1 MRRGTLGGRSTRSR
15 RCSSTRRPFPPSPFP
30 FPQSWYSPF
39 SKSRS
44 RCTTNLASSTS
55 TSSPPCTR
63 RCGGRTWRGRCTGW
77 PGCWRGARIR
87 CMSPAAWCA
96 SPPKTWGWRTHAPCP
111 SRSRPRRP
119 TTFLAAPRGAY
130 LFVGAP
136 GGEPPLARAVVYLAP
151 APKSNRVYVAF
162 DRAMDAARQHPAEA
176 VPLHIRNAP
185 TKLMEDLGYGAGYQY
200 AHAFQEAYVPQEYLP
215 EPLRGVHWY
224 EPSEF
229 GYEKEIKKR
238 LEWWE
243 NLKRERGKGKGE
255 T

>member
-63 RCGGRTWRGRCTGW
+63 PGGGRTWRGRCTGW

-96 SPPKTWGWRTHAPCP
+96 SPPKTWGWRTHAASP
-111 SRSRPRRP
+111 SREGR
-119 TTFLAAPRGAY
+119 L
-130 LFVGAP
+130 
-136 GGEPPLARAVVYLAP
+136 PLAQPVVYLAT